1 MPDVDDWALP
11 AALTVAVLLLL
22 AGARAGAARDRA
34 RSEARLAALERKVDA
49 VLDHLGV
56 VVPEPRHPAVE
67 RLLAEGQQ
75 IAAVKAYREE
85 TGADLLTAKR
95 AVDGLAQRLGR

>member
-22 AGARAGAARDRA
+22 TGARAGAARDRV

>member
-11 AALTVAVLLLL
+11 AALAVGILLLL
-22 AGARAGAARDRA
+22 AGTRAGAARDRA
-34 RSEARLAALERKVDA
+34 RSEARLGALERKVDA

-56 VVPEPRHPAVE
+56 VVPEPRHPEVE
-67 RLLAEGQQ
+67 RLLTAGRP
-75 IAAVKAYREE
+75 IAAVKAYREG

-95 AVDGLAQRLGR
+95 AVDELAQRLGR

>member
-34 RSEARLAALERKVDA
+34 RSEVRLAALERKVDA